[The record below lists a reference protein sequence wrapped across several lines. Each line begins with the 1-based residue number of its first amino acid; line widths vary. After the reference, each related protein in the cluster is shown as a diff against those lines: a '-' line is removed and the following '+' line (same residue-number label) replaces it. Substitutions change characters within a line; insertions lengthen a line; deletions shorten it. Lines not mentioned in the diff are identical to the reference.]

1 MHLLLKRNPTIFYQ
15 HFIECIF
22 HFTGYEKH
30 ESFNRFP
37 QSDRS
42 VPRRGWCGGPGGS
55 ITTRHGGPWRVAQG
69 REGVQPRRGAV
80 LRRSCSVPERSGSSP

>member
-42 VPRRGWCGGPGGS
+42 VPRRGWC
-55 ITTRHGGPWRVAQG
+55 
-69 REGVQPRRGAV
+69 
-80 LRRSCSVPERSGSSP
+80 

>member
-42 VPRRGWCGGPGGS
+42 VPRRGGAEGPGAASPPG
-55 ITTRHGGPWRVAQG
+55 TAAPGGWPRGERASSLA
-69 REGVQPRRGAV
+69 EG
-80 LRRSCSVPERSGSSP
+80 LC